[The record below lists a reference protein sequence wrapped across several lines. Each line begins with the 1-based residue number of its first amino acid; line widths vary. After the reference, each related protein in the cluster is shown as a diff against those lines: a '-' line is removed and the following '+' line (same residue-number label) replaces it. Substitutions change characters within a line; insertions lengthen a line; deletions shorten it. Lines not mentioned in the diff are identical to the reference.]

1 MAPDIPTPP
10 RFRHGRVIMSS
21 RVSDLVQ
28 QGRLN
33 VQSYLQRH
41 LSGDWGEVSAR
52 TLQANEAALRTK
64 EALFSAYAIDSELKL
79 WIITEADR
87 TVTTLLIIRRIWTES

>member
-1 MAPDIPTPP
+1 MAPDVSTPP
-10 RFRHGRVIMSS
+10 RFRHGRLIMSS

-28 QGRLN
+28 QRRLH

-41 LSGDWGEVSAR
+41 LNGDWGEVSAGTR
-52 TLQANEAALRTK
+52 QANEAALRTK

>member
-1 MAPDIPTPP
+1 MAPDVSTPP
-10 RFRHGRVIMSS
+10 RFRHGRLIMSS

-28 QGRLN
+28 QRRLH
-33 VQSYLQRH
+33 VQPYLQRH
-41 LSGDWGEVSAR
+41 LNGDWGEVSAGTR
-52 TLQANEAALRTK
+52 QANEAALRTK

>member
-1 MAPDIPTPP
+1 MAPDVSTPP
-10 RFRHGRVIMSS
+10 RFRHGRLIMSS
-21 RVSDLVQ
+21 RVSELVEQ
-28 QGRLN
+28 RRLH

-41 LSGDWGEVSAR
+41 LNGDWGEVSAGTR
-52 TLQANEAALRTK
+52 QANEAALRTK

>member
-1 MAPDIPTPP
+1 MAPDISTQP

-28 QGRLN
+28 QGRLD

-41 LSGDWGEVSAR
+41 LSGDWGEVSAQTR
-52 TLQANEAALRTK
+52 QANEAALRTK
-64 EALFSAYAIDSELKL
+64 DTLFSAYAIDSELKL